1 MVHQDRTNHPTP
13 PASMEDVFRWL
24 LPTDFSFT
32 RHGNAVVNARP
43 LAAQALAVWGWA
55 DGRTLDAR
63 MDIATP
69 AVQRFFSATPPIQTR
84 QGLVQALSTCGDAL
98 AARLNTGILDRLR
111 GLTGCWTTAGR
122 PTFAVD
128 GSNFTAPRTAAN
140 QAAFAASSSDAGY
153 ATKAA
158 AAKARTVQV
167 MVSVFWHIGS
177 GLPVSWELAPSRG
190 ERALALA
197 RLAELPPNARIVADA
212 EYVGYAFWS
221 AIIDSGRTFV
231 VRVGA
236 NVRLLADLER
246 RRGQPRPRVPA
257 WPQDA
262 RRAGL
267 PPIPLRLI
275 PVRFKNSRT
284 IWLLTNEFDLD
295 PRRAQELYAARWG
308 IEVFFRTV
316 KQNCGKAKLIGRTP
330 DHVRTELQWTLL
342 GTWAALFVARLNFRA
357 QKQPVRLVSPR
368 QVFDALAEALRN
380 AAAGRKA
387 GLDLAECRNAD
398 ESKRTTSKASRRYP
412 RKKKRHPCGKP
423 KLRKATK
430 EEIKA
435 AKAIL

>member
-1 MVHQDRTNHPTP
+1 M
-13 PASMEDVFRWL
+13 
-24 LPTDFSFT
+24 
-32 RHGNAVVNARP
+32 
-43 LAAQALAVWGWA
+43 
-55 DGRTLDAR
+55 
-63 MDIATP
+63 
-69 AVQRFFSATPPIQTR
+69 
-84 QGLVQALSTCGDAL
+84 
-98 AARLNTGILDRLR
+98 
-111 GLTGCWTTAGR
+111 
-122 PTFAVD
+122 
-128 GSNFTAPRTAAN
+128 
-140 QAAFAASSSDAGY
+140 
-153 ATKAA
+153 
-158 AAKARTVQV
+158 
-167 MVSVFWHIGS
+167 
-177 GLPVSWELAPSRG
+177 
-190 ERALALA
+190 
-197 RLAELPPNARIVADA
+197 
-212 EYVGYAFWS
+212 
-221 AIIDSGRTFV
+221 
-231 VRVGA
+231 
-236 NVRLLADLER
+236 
-246 RRGQPRPRVPA
+246 
-257 WPQDA
+257 
-262 RRAGL
+262 